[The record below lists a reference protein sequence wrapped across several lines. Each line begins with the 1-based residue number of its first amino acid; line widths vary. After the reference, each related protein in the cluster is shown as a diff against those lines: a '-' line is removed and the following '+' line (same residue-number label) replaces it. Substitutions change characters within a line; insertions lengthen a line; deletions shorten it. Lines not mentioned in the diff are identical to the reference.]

1 MSQPL
6 LYYKEKDPPLEAGR
20 IGILPIIGLLN
31 SALVCLVLLGGC
43 APDPEIRQR
52 ESASDLYPIVLQTD
66 WFPQA
71 EHGGFYQADARGF
84 YSEEGLMV
92 EILPGGP
99 GALIK
104 HKITQRQAHFAMN
117 RSDDVLVAV
126 DRGLPLIMVFAVM
139 QRDPQA
145 LMMHSSHA
153 VSGFRDLDGRT
164 VIASPGLNWISF
176 VERQYSIRLNI
187 QPHTYSLT
195 HFLKDETLIQQ
206 CFVTN
211 EPYFVRQHGA
221 DPVVLMISESGY
233 EPYHVVFANREFAR
247 EAPDRVAAFYR
258 ASRRGWVD
266 YLEGDPTPA
275 HSVIMARNPNMTPE
289 FLDYSRRTILERN
302 LVTGDPAK
310 GDELG
315 RIDPV
320 RLQAEIDRLREFGMI
335 EGPLTAEEVVVPSAD
350 RQ

>member
-1 MSQPL
+1 MPQPL
-6 LYYKEKDPPLEAGR
+6 VFNTEKDPPFEAGR
-20 IGILPIIGLLN
+20 IGILPVVGLLN

-43 APDPEIRQR
+43 RLEPETR
-52 ESASDLYPIVLQTD
+52 ERETPPGLYSIVLQTD

-71 EHGGFYQADARGF
+71 EHGGFYQAEARGF
-84 YSEEGLMV
+84 YSDEGLGV

-104 HKITQRQAHFAMN
+104 HKITQRQAHFALN
-117 RSDDVLVAV
+117 RSDDVLIAI
-126 DRGLPLIMVFAVM
+126 DRGLPLIMGFAVM

-145 LMMHSSHA
+145 LMMHPSHA
-153 VSGFRDLDGRT
+153 VSGFRSLDGRT

-211 EPYFVRQHGA
+211 EPYFVRQHGV

-247 EAPDRVAAFYR
+247 EAPDRVAAFER

-275 HSVIMARNPNMTPE
+275 HSAIMARNPNMTSE
-289 FLDYSRRTILERN
+289 FLDYSRRTIIERN
-302 LVTGDPAK
+302 LVTGDPAE

-315 RIDPV
+315 RINPV
-320 RLQAEIDRLREFGMI
+320 RLQAEIDRLRAFGMI
-335 EGPLTAEEVVVPSAD
+335 KGALTAREVVVSSGD
-350 RQ
+350 QQ

>member
-1 MSQPL
+1 MYQPL
-6 LYYKEKDPPLEAGR
+6 LYYKEKDPASRTAR
-20 IGILPIIGLLN
+20 IGFLTIIGLLN

-43 APDPEIRQR
+43 RPSAGTRQPE
-52 ESASDLYPIVLQTD
+52 SPSGLYPITLQTD

-71 EHGGFYQADARGF
+71 EQGGFYQADARGF
-84 YSEEGLMV
+84 YSEEGLEV

-104 HKITQRQAHFAMN
+104 HKVTQRQAHFAMN

-145 LMMHSSHA
+145 LMMHPSHA
-153 VSGFRDLDGRT
+153 VSGFGDLDGRT

-187 QPHTYSLT
+187 QPHTFSLT

-206 CFVTN
+206 CFATN
-211 EPYFVRQHGA
+211 EPYFARQHGV
-221 DPVVLMISESGY
+221 DPVVLMISDSGY

-247 EAPDRVAAFYR
+247 EAPDRVAAFAR
-258 ASRRGWVD
+258 ASLRGWVD

-275 HSVIMARNPNMTPE
+275 HTAIMARNPNMTPE
-289 FLDYSRRTILERN
+289 FLEFSRRTLIERS
-302 LVTGDPAK
+302 LVIGDPSK

-335 EGPLTAEEVVVPSAD
+335 DENLTVEEVVVPAIEM
-350 RQ
+350 